1 MKISMIALAL
11 VAGTA
16 VSTVD
21 AAVVLK
27 HYGFDNG
34 SLSPNVGSGDLATTG
49 TTSSFAGTTLGLP
62 GSGSP
67 PGGPSSQSGSASLA
81 IVGPDGGSMT
91 FSLSTMN
98 YTNIVFSFAAQRTA
112 TGGAN
117 ATVQYSLNG
126 STYTNLG
133 IVVPGASSP
142 GFGNSGIITSDY
154 FFSFTN
160 ASLANKANVFFR
172 IVVPGASSAS
182 GNQRFDN
189 LVVQG
194 DLVPAPGSIA
204 LVGLAGLVAGRRRRN

>member
-1 MKISMIALAL
+1 MKISMFALAL

-16 VSTVD
+16 VSAAN

-34 SLSPNVGSGDLATTG
+34 SLSPNVGSGDLNVVG
-49 TTSSFAGTTLGLP
+49 TASNFAGTTLGLP

-67 PGGPSSQSGSASLA
+67 PGGPSSQSGAMSLA
-81 IVGPDGGSMT
+81 IVGTDGGSMT
-91 FSLSTMN
+91 FSLSTIN
-98 YTNIVFSFAAQRTA
+98 YTNIVFSFAAQRTG

-126 STYTNLG
+126 STYNNLG
-133 IVVPGASSP
+133 IIVPGASSP
-142 GFGNSGIITSDY
+142 GFGSSGIVVSDY

-160 ASLANKANVFFR
+160 AALANKANVFFR
-172 IVVPGASSAS
+172 IVVPGATSAS

-204 LVGLAGLVAGRRRRN
+204 LVGLAGLIAGRRRRN